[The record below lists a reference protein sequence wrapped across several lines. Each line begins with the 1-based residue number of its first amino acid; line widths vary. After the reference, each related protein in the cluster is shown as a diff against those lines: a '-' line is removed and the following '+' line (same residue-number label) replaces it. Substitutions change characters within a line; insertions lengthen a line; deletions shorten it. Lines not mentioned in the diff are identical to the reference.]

1 MSDLLSQ
8 HAIHDIIINV
18 YNDFDEHTD
27 SDTVKIYV
35 KAEWETDPIPG
46 ISPVKVDVIKSKL
59 LVGIDNIKKCYSD
72 LEWEFPEGINIF
84 SKNSDDEY
92 IAIYSYIELDLR
104 QLIRQYVEMGS
115 TPCEVILNLV
125 DDGVNDSVILKTVR
139 EYVKDNY
146 FNMYN
151 VFIRSAG
158 NIIFADKVPVEN
170 DPDLMIALDNMDL
183 RQFQNDNGE

>member
-18 YNDFDEHTD
+18 YNDFDKHTN
-27 SDTVKIYV
+27 SDAVKIYI

-46 ISPVKVDVIKSKL
+46 ISSVKVDIVKSKL
-59 LVGIDNIKKCYSD
+59 LVGIDNIKKCYGD
-72 LEWEFPEGINIF
+72 LGWEFPEGTNIF
-84 SKNSDDEY
+84 SKNSNDEY

-104 QLIRQYVEMGS
+104 QLVRQYVEMGS

-125 DDGVNDSVILKTVR
+125 DDGVNDSAILRTVR

-146 FNMYN
+146 FDMHN

-170 DPDLMIALDNMDL
+170 DPDLMVALDNMDL
-183 RQFQNDNGE
+183 QQFQNNGE

>member
-18 YNDFDEHTD
+18 YNDFDKHTD
-27 SDTVKIYV
+27 PDVIKIYI

-46 ISPVKVDVIKSKL
+46 ISSVKVDVIKSKL
-59 LVGIDNIKKCYSD
+59 LVGIDDIKKCYGD

-84 SKNSDDEY
+84 SKNSNGDY

-104 QLIRQYVEMGS
+104 QLVGQYVEMGS

-125 DDGVNDSVILKTVR
+125 DDGVSDSAILKNIR
-139 EYVKDNY
+139 KYVKDNY
-146 FNMYN
+146 FNMHN

-183 RQFQNDNGE
+183 QQFQNDDEE